1 MKLQPIYVL
10 LAAAL
15 LALGACTNTKR
26 ETVTKN
32 VPGPTKTVR
41 VGDSEAQRAAEKAQ
55 AEAEKALAD
64 LRASLAPGND
74 NAERRE
80 AIKNF
85 QNEVKQVRE
94 RVADQPNSPAKT
106 AALTALG
113 DVDEALKAVDDLLA
127 ANAALSSAVP
137 ASLTSMHT
145 ALDQALAAL
154 DTAQAS
160 LTAALAA
167 KPSTEI
173 KTLLAQAQA
182 TLSTA
187 QISLLPELRGE
198 LADAR
203 SERDA
208 LDPLVRLGDPVARTD
223 RGGRPTIA
231 NAQLKDGDGV
241 NADFTYMARTTYTA
255 NELPSDETVAAN
267 YEYKDRLEIQ
277 NEGVLWTTGKT
288 LISASGIGT
297 DELMLRGTMLREG
310 TRTDSDARPTAG
322 VNNKKGLTIY
332 GYGSPS
338 GDDWYNWRFPMR
350 SSIKLPSDPTKGP
363 TIEMGG
369 PGIIFYDLEQRLR
382 AKGGYCPAGQTETH
396 CDDATTDDVRV
407 AFTSQAVRDPAG
419 DSAYYWQ
426 TNIPFDPEG
435 RNSKL
440 FGEHTIATEITFGAD
455 GNCAVTAATAAGGG
469 CVGTPDRAGVLD
481 AKTAE
486 DKDDK
491 ASFEVLNSGTSG
503 SPVYSSYTLYD
514 TARMRHCDVGSWCH
528 TDPRDLGYPL
538 SQGQYQVWLS
548 HRAGEDSYLQ
558 YAAYGLMRFVDFT
571 LNYSPGI
578 ARSQAFHFGYDAYG
592 AGDNAVPSTGDP
604 LEASFKGRTTG
615 WVIASAANTAEPNVW
630 RDSYRLRGEVA
641 LTARIGGGANTISGD
656 ITGLEVLNQGS
667 WVNRIYNTRLSPI
680 TLDSGTIAPDGTYS
694 GVANPPTAGDFN
706 AGAFEGAFYGPKEL
720 GELET
725 AGSWYITPNVVHDP
739 GDYHG
744 YLALLGS
751 FGAKSEPE
759 TN

>member
-1 MKLQPIYVL
+1 MKLQSIYVL

-15 LALGACTNTKR
+15 LTLGACTNT
-26 ETVTKN
+26 
-32 VPGPTKTVR
+32 
-41 VGDSEAQRAAEKAQ
+41 VGDPEADKRADAAEA
-55 AEAEKALAD
+55 ALED

-80 AIKNF
+80 RIENA

-94 RVADQPNSPAKT
+94 RVVEQPNSPAKT

-187 QISLLPELRGE
+187 QVSLVPQLRQDLAVVQE
-198 LADAR
+198 RADAEK
-203 SERDA
+203 ERADAEEERADAEEERADAEEERADAEEERADAEKERADAEEERADAEEERADA

-277 NEGVLWTTGKT
+277 KEGVLWTTGKT

-297 DELMLRGTMLREG
+297 DELMLRGTVLREG
-310 TRTDSDARPTAG
+310 TRTDSPERPTAG
-322 VNNKKGLTIY
+322 VDNQKGLPIY

-338 GDDWYNWRFPMR
+338 GDHWYNWRFPMR

-369 PGIIFYDLEQRLR
+369 RGVIFYDMEQRLR
-382 AKGGYCPAGQTETH
+382 AKGGYCPAGGQTETH

-440 FGEHTIATEITFGAD
+440 FGEHTTATEITFGAD
-455 GNCAVTAATAAGGG
+455 GNCAVTAATAATGG
-469 CVGTPDRAGVLD
+469 CVGTADRLGVLD

-486 DKDDK
+486 DKDGK
-491 ASFEVLNSGTSG
+491 ASFEVLNSGTSV

-514 TARMRHCDVGSWCH
+514 TARMKHCDVGSWCH

-571 LNYSPGI
+571 LTAY
-578 ARSQAFHFGYDAYG
+578 ARGSG
-592 AGDNAVPSTGDP
+592 STRCCVVEGM
-604 LEASFKGRTTG
+604 
-615 WVIASAANTAEPNVW
+615 
-630 RDSYRLRGEVA
+630 
-641 LTARIGGGANTISGD
+641 
-656 ITGLEVLNQGS
+656 GL
-667 WVNRIYNTRLSPI
+667 
-680 TLDSGTIAPDGTYS
+680 
-694 GVANPPTAGDFN
+694 
-706 AGAFEGAFYGPKEL
+706 
-720 GELET
+720 
-725 AGSWYITPNVVHDP
+725 
-739 GDYHG
+739 
-744 YLALLGS
+744 
-751 FGAKSEPE
+751 
-759 TN
+759 